1 MMMTR
6 SLSSRHYLFFLVMLA
21 LPAPGSMAQQIQ
33 LSNQTWSADVIRPRG
48 QPVIPLFDGWFA
60 NADGSKNLCFSFFNL
75 NSEQSL
81 TIPLGT
87 ENYLS
92 DSSLDAILPTHFDP
106 LPPRYRHKFC
116 VFTVTVPASFG
127 IDETVV
133 WHLSSASQS
142 LSIPGHILPAYVL
155 DEPASGGRGDLA
167 PLVRLSAD
175 GVGVRGRK
183 GLFSQAS
190 ISGRVGEAVNLSA
203 WIEHPDEEIWVG
215 WAKHSGPGVV
225 EFDTLEYVMKP
236 NAGPTE
242 VEVTFADAGRYII
255 RMQTIDSI
263 AAFEFY
269 CCHTNAYYTVDISN

>member
-1 MMMTR
+1 MMMTK
-6 SLSSRHYLFFLVMLA
+6 SPSIKYCLFILA
-21 LPAPGSMAQQIQ
+21 LSILNSSGSMAQQIPQ
-33 LSNQTWSADVIRPRG
+33 SQQIWSAEVIRPSG

-60 NADGSKNLCFSFFNL
+60 NGDGSKSLCFSFFNL

-87 ENYLS
+87 GNYLS
-92 DSSLDAILPTHFDP
+92 GTNFDAILPTHFDP

-116 VFTVTVPASFG
+116 VFTVTVAADFG
-127 IDETVV
+127 VDETVI
-133 WHLSSASQS
+133 WNLTSAGQA

-167 PLVRLSAD
+167 PLVKLSAD
-175 GVGVRGRK
+175 GAGVRGRK
-183 GLFSQAS
+183 GIFSES
-190 ISGRVGEAVNLSA
+190 VISGRVGEPLNLSA

-225 EFDTLEYVMKP
+225 EFDTLEYTMNP
-236 NAGPTE
+236 RQGPTQ
-242 VEVTFADAGRYII
+242 VQVTFAAAGRYII
-255 RMQTIDSI
+255 RLQTIDTI

-269 CCHTNAYYTVDISN
+269 CCHTNAYYTVDIGD

>member
-1 MMMTR
+1 MMMTK
-6 SLSSRHYLFFLVMLA
+6 SLSSKHCLFLLALLV
-21 LPAPGSMAQQIQ
+21 LPAPASMAQQIL
-33 LSNQTWSADVIRPRG
+33 LSDQTWSADLIRPRG
-48 QPVIPLFDGWFA
+48 QPVIPLFDGLFA
-60 NADGSKNLCFSFFNL
+60 NADGSKSLCFSFFNL

-87 ENYLS
+87 DNHLS
-92 DSSLDAILPTHFDP
+92 DASLDAILPTHFDP

-133 WHLSSASQS
+133 WNLSSASQS

-155 DEPASGGRGDLA
+155 DEPASGGRGDGA
-167 PLVRLSAD
+167 PLGKLSAD

-183 GLFSQAS
+183 GIFSEAT
-190 ISGRVGEAVNLSA
+190 ISGRVGEAVNLGA

-225 EFDTLEYVMKP
+225 EFDELEYMMKP
-236 NAGPTE
+236 GAGPTE
-242 VEVTFADAGRYII
+242 VEATFAAAGRYIV

-269 CCHTNAYYTVDISN
+269 CCHTNAYFTVDISN

>member
-1 MMMTR
+1 MMMTK
-6 SLSSRHYLFFLVMLA
+6 SLSSQHCLFFLALLV
-21 LPAPGSMAQQIQ
+21 LPAPGSMAQQIP
-33 LSNQTWSADVIRPRG
+33 LSDQIWSADVIRERG

-60 NADGSKNLCFSFFNL
+60 NADGSKSLCFSFFNL
-75 NSEQSL
+75 NTEQSL

-87 ENYLS
+87 DNHLS
-92 DSSLDAILPTHFDP
+92 DAGLDAILPTHFDP

-133 WHLSSASQS
+133 WNLSSASQS

-155 DEPASGGRGDLA
+155 DEPASGGRGDVA
-167 PLVRLSAD
+167 PLVKLSAD

-183 GLFSQAS
+183 GLFSKAA
-190 ISGRVGEAVNLSA
+190 ISGRVGEAVSLSA

-225 EFDTLEYVMKP
+225 EFDELEYMMKP
-236 NAGPTE
+236 GAEPTE
-242 VEVTFADAGRYII
+242 VEATFAAAGRYIV

-269 CCHTNAYYTVDISN
+269 CCHTNAYFTVDISN

>member
-1 MMMTR
+1 MMMTK
-6 SLSSRHYLFFLVMLA
+6 SLSSKHCLFLLALLV
-21 LPAPGSMAQQIQ
+21 LPAPASKAQQIL
-33 LSNQTWSADVIRPRG
+33 LSDQTWSADLIRPRG

-60 NADGSKNLCFSFFNL
+60 NADGSKSLCFSFFNL

-92 DSSLDAILPTHFDP
+92 DASLEAILPTHFDP

-133 WHLSSASQS
+133 WNLASASQS

-155 DEPASGGRGDLA
+155 DEPASGGRGDVA

-183 GLFSQAS
+183 GIFSEAS

-203 WIEHPDEEIWVG
+203 WVEHPDEEIWLG
-215 WAKHSGPGVV
+215 WAKHSGPGAV
-225 EFDTLEYVMKP
+225 EFGELEYMMKP
-236 NAGPTE
+236 GEGPTE
-242 VEVTFADAGRYII
+242 VKATFAAAGRYII

-269 CCHTNAYYTVDISN
+269 CCHTNAYFMVDISN